1 MGQKQYTQT
10 VQTRQ
15 FMSCL
20 IKTDKSLLVGS
31 PNEVMRNSV
40 KVWKERKKDQSNCS
54 FVFLPCA
61 SSALGESNVVRKMF
75 CGGHISARRLA
86 LEGMDHFPA
95 VEIESESNCVLPCL
109 PGS

>member
-1 MGQKQYTQT
+1 MGRGGQS
-10 VQTRQ
+10 RS
-15 FMSCL
+15 SCV
-20 IKTDKSLLVGS
+20 SLS
-31 PNEVMRNSV
+31 ST
-40 KVWKERKKDQSNCS
+40 
-54 FVFLPCA
+54 
-61 SSALGESNVVRKMF
+61 SSAPRESNVVRKMF